1 MVDPGVLLV
10 SGLGAGAALVAGAR
24 GRRAPGA
31 APTLLRAADYGLSAW
46 PPAGALV
53 QYSAPASRACRVS
66 LNRLAAA
73 TAPHRGRMMVVEL
86 HARAPG
92 SRELPTVFLVDA
104 EGRIQ
109 RRWTRPPD
117 REELRALLATRAAPA
132 ARCFPAAAR

>member
-24 GRRAPGA
+24 GRRAPT
-31 APTLLRAADYGLSAW
+31 APTRLQASDFGLAAW

-53 QYSAPASRACRVS
+53 QYSAPASRACRIS

-73 TAPHRGRMMVVEL
+73 TAPHRGRLMVVEV

-92 SRELPTVFLVDA
+92 SRELPTVYLVDGD
-104 EGRIQ
+104 GRIQ

-117 REELRALLATRAAPA
+117 REELRELLATRAAPA

>member
-24 GRRAPGA
+24 GRRSPAA
-31 APTLLRAADYGLSAW
+31 APVRLAAVDFGLTAW

-53 QYSAPASRACRVS
+53 QYSAPASPACRVS
-66 LNRLAAA
+66 LNRLTAAV
-73 TAPHRGRMMVVEL
+73 APMRGRLMVMEV

-92 SRELPTVFLVDA
+92 SRTLPTVFLVDGD
-104 EGRIQ
+104 GRIEQ
-109 RRWTRPPD
+109 RWTRPPERD
-117 REELRALLATRAAPA
+117 ELRGALASRGATA